1 MLKISGEQHVVNVFK
16 VWVYFSFAHLPSQ
29 DKLVEILNMLQH

>member
-16 VWVYFSFAHLPSQ
+16 VWIFSCSDHLPSQ
-29 DKLVEILNMLQH
+29 DKLVKI